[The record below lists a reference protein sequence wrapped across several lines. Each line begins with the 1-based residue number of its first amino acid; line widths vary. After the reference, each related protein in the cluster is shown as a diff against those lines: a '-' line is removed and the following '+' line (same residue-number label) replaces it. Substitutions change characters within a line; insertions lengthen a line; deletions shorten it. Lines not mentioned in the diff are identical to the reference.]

1 MKKIS
6 AISLLF
12 VTVLFSCNLNNNS
25 KLLYQVDV
33 QGHRGARTI
42 FPENT
47 IAGFI
52 YALEQGVTTLEM
64 DVVITRDNQ
73 VILSHEP
80 FMSHEICLDTNNT
93 EIAEADEKQHNIY
106 QLTFSQIQQYDCGS
120 KVHPRFPF
128 QNKLTTH
135 KPLISE
141 VIDEVE
147 KYLEVHNLPKV
158 QYNIETKTS
167 PEGDN
172 LFHPKPN
179 VFVDL
184 LLKEIIKK
192 KIQSRTIIQSF
203 DVRTLQYLNKINPK
217 IKTALL
223 VENNLQAKDNLSL
236 LGFTPTIYSPN
247 YKLINKELKQ
257 FCVEKNMQLIAWTVN
272 DTIETKRLIELQ
284 VNGIISDNPK
294 MIIDYLKQKHIN
306 LTKP

>member
-1 MKKIS
+1 MARI
-6 AISLLF
+6 
-12 VTVLFSCNLNNNS
+12 
-25 KLLYQVDV
+25 KL
-33 QGHRGARTI
+33 I

-106 QLTFSQIQQYDCGS
+106 QLTFSQTQQYDCGS
-120 KVHPRFPF
+120 KAHPRFPL

-135 KPLISE
+135 KPLLSE

-257 FCVEKNMQLIAWTVN
+257 FCSEKNMQLIAWTVN
-272 DTIETKRLIELQ
+272 DTIEAKRLIELQ

-294 MIIDYLKQKHIN
+294 MIIEYLKQKHIN